1 MTEEAEY
8 GKKIRR
14 SIVMLRSMYSGVSGL
29 RTHQTKMD
37 VIGNNI
43 ANVNTTAYKSMS
55 INFSDL
61 MYQTTQAATGPN
73 AKTGTAG
80 TNPRQIGLG
89 VQTAAISTKITEQ
102 GATQST
108 GNPFDLKIA
117 GSEFFIVSNGVDTF
131 FTRDGSFYV
140 DAAGNLAMSST
151 GYNVMGWEVDPQ
163 TMNIKP
169 DTVKPLKVMGDNE
182 TYGAEWTQSATASGI
197 VDWNDA
203 NQGEAAG
210 KMITLQIY
218 DNVGFSYTAKM
229 SIHNANHPIGG
240 DYQYY
245 VELEDIV
252 DSTGK
257 SILDQKGNK
266 DGVVDAAEKANL
278 LGAPADVDVSE
289 VFGLAEGSVV
299 PGTATHVAYYVDDT
313 ADPTK
318 KVEVSV
324 NLCQGNDGLF
334 KVDGTTGEW
343 SFNDGYTVD
352 VTMSDGNT
360 VTYTAEDIFATLY
373 GGAISMNEV
382 KTFELDPSTLNMKVT
397 NKHIPNGIILTYD
410 GKDGAL
416 TGVQGGGGDNN
427 TSATLDLSSLGEAF
441 TKINIDFSKTLV
453 SDNKGKSTIEMAKG
467 DVKGLETGRAIG
479 TLQGVS
485 IQTNGMIYA
494 SYSNGQKR
502 LLGQI
507 AVAEFANASGL
518 QKEGNNLYSATQN
531 SGDFNGIGI
540 DISANGHS
548 MNTGVL
554 EMSNVDLSSEF
565 TEMITTQ
572 RGFQANSRII
582 TVSDTLLE
590 ELVNLKR

>member
-1 MTEEAEY
+1 MMRA
-8 GKKIRR
+8 
-14 SIVMLRSMYSGVSGL
+14 LYSGVSGL

-73 AKTGTAG
+73 ATMGTAG

-89 VQTAAISTKITEQ
+89 VQTAAISTKITEE

-108 GNPFDLKIA
+108 GNPFDLKIS
-117 GSEFFIVSNGVDTF
+117 GDEFFVVSNGVDTY

-151 GYNVMGWEVDPQ
+151 GFNVMGWQVDEE
-163 TMNIKP
+163 TMNIKK
-169 DTVKPLKVMGDNE
+169 DTVKPLVIMGSENE
-182 TYGAEWTQSATASGI
+182 SYPAEWTQSATAGGI
-197 VDWNDA
+197 VDWNDDD
-203 NQGEAAG
+203 QGEAAG
-210 KMITLQIY
+210 KMMNLQIY
-218 DNVGFSYTAKM
+218 DNLGFSYTVKL
-229 SIHNANHPIGG
+229 SLHNANHPIGG
-240 DYQYY
+240 EYQFYT
-245 VELEDIV
+245 ELEDIV

-257 SILDQKGNK
+257 SILDENS
-266 DGVVDAAEKANL
+266 DGVVSDTEKAGL
-278 LGAPADVDVSE
+278 LGTANDVDVSE
-289 VFGLAEGSVV
+289 LFGLADGSI
-299 PGTATHVAYYVDDT
+299 GA
-313 ADPTK
+313 
-318 KVEVSV
+318 
-324 NLCQGNDGLF
+324 
-334 KVDGTTGEW
+334 
-343 SFNDGYTVD
+343 
-352 VTMSDGNT
+352 DGNT
-360 VTYTAEDIFATLY
+360 VTYYLDDTTDPDNPQAKARVDVLVNGGLFKTQTNADGSTEWTFDNTYTATVTYADNSTETLDAATIFQTLY
-373 GGAISMNEV
+373 GGAIEPGEINS
-382 KTFELDPSTLNMKVT
+382 FELDTDNFALTVT
-397 NKHIPNGIILTYD
+397 NKHIANGIILTYD
-410 GKDGAL
+410 GNDGSISS
-416 TGVQGGGGDNN
+416 VQGGGGDNN
-427 TSATLDLSSLGEAF
+427 YSATLDLSSLGEAF
-441 TKINIDFSKTLV
+441 TEINIDFTQTLV
-453 SDNKGKSTIEMAKG
+453 SDNKGKSTIGIEKG
-467 DVKGLETGRAIG
+467 DIKGLEAGRALG

-494 SYSNGQKR
+494 SYSNGQMK

-518 QKEGNNLYSATQN
+518 QKEGDNLYSATQN
-531 SGDFNGIGI
+531 SGDFDGIGI
-540 DISANGHS
+540 DITANGDA